1 MNLKQRTF
9 FFVTLCVA
17 GLLVIYLGFS
27 NYHVHQQERQFLDGR
42 LDATRTI
49 AREFDE
55 FFSRGFTKLNMI
67 SQLPGLA
74 YGLHTLEANREGKQ
88 IPAWTTLHYLS
99 YQSDVFTNGIY
110 LLNKQGQ
117 ILWSEPPDVGQLGVQ
132 YEPYGNILNVMKADD
147 SEVLMTTWRNR
158 DGADLLLASQIRD
171 DGGEFVGMLVG
182 AIPTDHPQ
190 VQAILQRK
198 PGGHVTSQLIDA
210 QGTVVA
216 STDSGR
222 RFQTLPYWRPVTRP
236 EDSSV
241 RKEALG
247 SGESIVATAALDPS
261 LAAPKWMISMD
272 QDAAEALS
280 PISALKRLLAGFGL
294 VIMFIAVCSL
304 LFILR
309 SFTKPVESLTA
320 AARQIAEGDL
330 DVRFSLHRSDE
341 IGELAKTL
349 DEMKTKVKSSYD
361 MLLASEKM
369 ALMGQIVAGIAHE
382 LNNPLTVVLG
392 NTQLLLMR
400 HRDDTDAEALR
411 RVGEGAERASKIVRN
426 LLSFARQENSER
438 KLTDINAVIT
448 KTLELHGYELR
459 VRDISVEL
467 DLQRS
472 LPSTMADASQLQQ
485 VFLNLIVN
493 AEHAMIDANGKG
505 RLYIRTR
512 TEGSAIRAEFSDDGP
527 GISEEIMRRIFE
539 PFFTTKAVGKG
550 TGLGL
555 SICQNILQEHGGRIE
570 VKSVVGIGTTFVV
583 LMPVQK
589 HSALE
594 PEAQPIPQETRVVR
608 KRILVVE
615 DDAAIRQLFT
625 EALSSDGHSVETVD
639 SGVAALQSLGKYE
652 YDLIFSDI
660 KMPKLSGMDFYNGL
674 KSQGRGMEL
683 RVVFVTGD
691 LINPDTRQFLE
702 STGCSWLG
710 KPFDITAIKRIAA
723 APQSNV
729 SEPKAPLLS

>member
-27 NYHVHQQERQFLDGR
+27 NYHVHQQEKQFLDER
-42 LDATRTI
+42 LETTRTV

-55 FFSRGFTKLNMI
+55 FFSRGFSRLDMM

-74 YGLHTLEANREGKQ
+74 YGLHTLEADREGKQ

-99 YQSDVFTNGIY
+99 YQSDVFTDGIY
-110 LLNKQGQ
+110 LLNKEGQ
-117 ILWSEPPDVGQLGVQ
+117 ILWSEPPDVGQLEAR
-132 YEPYGNILNVMKADD
+132 YEPYVSILKAMKGDN
-147 SEVLMTTWRNR
+147 SEAVMTTWKKR
-158 DGADLLLASQIRD
+158 DDADILLASRIRD
-171 DGGEFVGMLVG
+171 DSGEFVGMLVG
-182 AIPTDHPQ
+182 AIPTDHHL

-198 PGGHVTSQLIDA
+198 PGGHVTTQLVDA
-210 QGTVVA
+210 RGAVVA

-222 RFQTLPYWRPVTRP
+222 QFQALPYWRPVSRAA
-236 EDSSV
+236 DSTV
-241 RKEALG
+241 RKEDLV
-247 SGESIVATAALDPS
+247 SGKSIVSTAALAPS
-261 LAAPKWMISMD
+261 LASPAWMISMD
-272 QDAAEALS
+272 QDAAEALA
-280 PISALKRLLAGFGL
+280 PISALKKLLAGFGFM
-294 VIMFIAVCSL
+294 IMVIAVCSL

-330 DVRFSLHRSDE
+330 NVRFSLHRSDE
-341 IGELAKTL
+341 IGELARTL
-349 DEMKTKVKSSYD
+349 DDMKTKVKSSYD

-400 HRDDTDAEALR
+400 NRDSADFDALK
-411 RVGEGAERASKIVRN
+411 RVGDSAERASKIVRN
-426 LLSFARQENSER
+426 LLSFARQEGSER
-438 KLTDINAVIT
+438 RLTDINAVIT
-448 KTLELHGYELR
+448 KTLELHGYELK

-527 GISEEIMRRIFE
+527 GISEEILRRVFE

-555 SICQNILQEHGGRIE
+555 SICQNIIQEHGGRIE
-570 VKSVVGIGTTFVV
+570 VKSALGIGTTFVV

-589 HSALE
+589 HSVLE
-594 PEAQPIPQETRVVR
+594 VEAQPSPQESRVVR

-615 DDAAIRQLFT
+615 DDVAIRQLFT
-625 EALSSDGHSVETVD
+625 EVLSSDGHSVETVD

-660 KMPKLSGMDFYNGL
+660 KMPKLNGMDFYKDL
-674 KSQGRGMEL
+674 KSRGRGMEQ

-691 LINPDTRQFLE
+691 LINPETRQFLE

-723 APQSNV
+723 APQSNMI
-729 SEPKAPLLS
+729 ELKTPLLS

>member
-9 FFVTLCVA
+9 FFVALCVA
-17 GLLVIYLGFS
+17 GLLVIYLGSS
-27 NYHVHQQERQFLDGR
+27 NYYVHQQEKQFLDGR
-42 LDATRTI
+42 LETTRAV

-55 FFSRGFTKLNMI
+55 FFSRGVSRLDMI

-99 YQSDVFTNGIY
+99 YRSDVFTNGIY

-117 ILWSEPPDVGQLGVQ
+117 VLWSEPPDVGQLESH
-132 YEPYGNILNVMKADD
+132 YEPWGSILNVMKGDN
-147 SEVLMTTWRNR
+147 SEVVLTTWKKQ
-158 DGADLLLASQIRD
+158 DGANMLIASRIRD

-190 VQAILQRK
+190 VQSILQRK
-198 PGGHVTSQLIDA
+198 PGGHVIAQLVDA
-210 QGTVVA
+210 GGTVVA
-216 STDSGR
+216 STDSER
-222 RFQTLPYWRPVTRP
+222 QFRALPYWQPVSRP
-236 EDSSV
+236 EDSTV
-241 RKEALG
+241 RQAALG
-247 SGESIVATAALDPS
+247 SGESIVATAALSPS
-261 LAAPKWMISMD
+261 FASPAWMISMD
-272 QDAAEALS
+272 QDAAEART
-280 PISALKRLLAGFGL
+280 PIAALKWLLAGFGF
-294 VIMFIAVCSL
+294 VIVVIAICSL

-320 AARQIAEGDL
+320 AARQIAEGNL

-349 DEMKTKVKSSYD
+349 DDMKTKVKSSYD

-382 LNNPLTVVLG
+382 LNNPLTIVLG

-400 HRDDTDAEALR
+400 PREEEDVKALKK
-411 RVGEGAERASKIVRN
+411 VGESAERASKIIRN
-426 LLSFARQENSER
+426 LLSFARHESPER
-438 KLTDINAVIT
+438 KPTDINAVIT
-448 KTLELHGYELR
+448 RTLELHGYELR

-472 LPSTMADASQLQQ
+472 IPSTMADASQLQQ

-493 AEHAMIDANGKG
+493 AEHAMIDSNGKG

-527 GISEEIMRRIFE
+527 GISEDNMRRIFE

-555 SICQNILQEHGGRIE
+555 SICQNIIQEHGGQIE
-570 VKSVVGIGTTFVV
+570 VKSALGIGTTFVV
-583 LMPVQK
+583 HMPVQK
-589 HSALE
+589 QSALE
-594 PEAQPIPQETRVVR
+594 VEVQSPSQETRVVR

-615 DDAAIRQLFT
+615 DDVAIRQLFT
-625 EALSSDGHSVETVD
+625 EVLSAEGHSVETVD
-639 SGVAALQSLGKYE
+639 SGVAALQSIGAYE

-660 KMPKLSGMDFYNGL
+660 KMPKLNGMDFYNDL
-674 KSQGRGMEL
+674 KRQGRGMEQ
-683 RVVFVTGD
+683 RIVFVTGD
-691 LINPDTRQFLE
+691 LMNPDTRQFLE
-702 STGCSWLG
+702 STGCSWVS

-723 APQSNV
+723 APQADR
-729 SEPKAPLLS
+729 SELKASLS